1 MEVLLVLQIIVVVAL
16 IAVILVQKTGSD
28 GFTGGGSPNSFLT
41 GRASANLFTR
51 TTSILATI
59 FIVNSLVLAYIA
71 SHSERGGS
79 VLEQATQ
86 EVEAAKKDGTQKT
99 SDSLGDLQKKLDGIK
114 TESSKEAVPAEA
126 PKTTSPAVPIS
137 E

>member
-1 MEVLLVLQIIVVVAL
+1 MEILLVLQIIVVVAL
-16 IAVILVQKTGSD
+16 IAVILVQKTGAD

-51 TTSILATI
+51 TTSILATV

-71 SHSERGGS
+71 SHTERSGS
-79 VLEQATQ
+79 IIEQAAQ
-86 EVEAAKKDGTQKT
+86 EAEADKKAGGEKTTDG
-99 SDSLGDLQKKLDGIK
+99 LGDLQKKLEDIK
-114 TESSKEAVPAEA
+114 KDAPQPATPSVP
-126 PKTTSPAVPIS
+126 VS